1 MEFKGKIVLVTG
13 AGGSGSGQGKT
24 FALAFAAEGA
34 DVAVNDIDLAKAEA
48 TAKEI
53 RALGRRSIAV
63 KADVS
68 NEAEVNVMVAKVVKE
83 LGGIDILVNNAG
95 FGYPILVEDMTAEQ
109 WHRTIGV
116 NLDGTF
122 FCSKAVIP
130 TMKSRGGGRIINI
143 ASPAGKSM
151 TVNGCA
157 GYTSAKAGVMGFTR
171 HLAFEVGP
179 YKITVNS
186 VCPGM
191 VMGGEHMPPP
201 EVVQK
206 MKEGSLLGDITTAQ
220 DTANAVLFLAS
231 EKARMITGTNID
243 AYAIAPGGKEHWDNF
258 VKRRKEWLARSQ
270 QKQGK

>member
-1 MEFKGKIVLVTG
+1 MEFKGKIALITG
-13 AGGSGSGQGKT
+13 AGGGGSGQGRT

-34 DVAVNDIDLAKAEA
+34 DVAVNDIDLPKAEA
-48 TAKEI
+48 TAREVK
-53 RALGRRSIAV
+53 ALGRRSIAI

-68 NEAEVNVMVAKVVKE
+68 HEDEVNKMVDMVVKE

-109 WHRTIGV
+109 WHHTIGV

-130 TMKSRGGGRIINI
+130 VMKSRGGGRIINI

-206 MKEGSLLGDITTAQ
+206 MKNGALLGDITTAK
-220 DTANAVLFLAS
+220 DTANVVLFLAS
-231 EKARMITGTNID
+231 DKARMITGTNVD
-243 AYAIAPGGKEHWDNF
+243 AYAIAPGGKEHWNNF
-258 VKRRKEWLARSQ
+258 VKRRKDFKA
-270 QKQGK
+270 GKRDRPW